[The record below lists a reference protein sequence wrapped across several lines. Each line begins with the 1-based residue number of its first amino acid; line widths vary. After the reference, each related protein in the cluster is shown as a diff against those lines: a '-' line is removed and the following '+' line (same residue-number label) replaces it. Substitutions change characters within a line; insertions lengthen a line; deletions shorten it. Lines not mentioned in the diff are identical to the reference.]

1 MLKVP
6 GLHPNR
12 FKEVLRTRDSALKQD
27 ADSFLSAFI
36 HEASKQVRYI
46 IRPLRIAGLAWVIPS
61 SASIPHLTFRPCLAA
76 KGDNEMTTMAGFYVS
91 LVLGLISLPMLAS
104 AAYCTVTFPSVII
117 QKVPF
122 QTNWTSYCPV
132 CVGHLTS
139 FPATL
144 AGKMKPLLSGFSVHS
159 PHISSRCGAALLAL
173 GCSLGQAQIRPTI
186 CTW

>member
-61 SASIPHLTFRPCLAA
+61 SASIPHLTFRPRLAA
-76 KGDNEMTTMAGFYVS
+76 KGDNEMTKMAGFYAS

-104 AAYCTVTFPSVII
+104 AVCYVTFPSVII
-117 QKVPF
+117 QNVPF
-122 QTNWTSYCPV
+122 QTNWTSDCTV
-132 CVGHLTS
+132 CDWTCS
-139 FPATL
+139 FPATCYPWP
-144 AGKMKPLLSGFSVHS
+144 G
-159 PHISSRCGAALLAL
+159 R
-173 GCSLGQAQIRPTI
+173 
-186 CTW
+186 